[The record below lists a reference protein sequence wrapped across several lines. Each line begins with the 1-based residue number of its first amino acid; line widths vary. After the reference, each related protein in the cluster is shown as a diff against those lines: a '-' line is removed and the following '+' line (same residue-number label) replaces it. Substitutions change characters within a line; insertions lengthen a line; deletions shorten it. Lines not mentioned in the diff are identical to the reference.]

1 MNPQDYVRRALE
13 EDAFALYCQPIGA
26 VGATMS
32 YPMAEVLVRLRE
44 EESSMLP
51 PGEFFPVLE
60 QLGMMGALDRWVVR
74 RVLSRLAAGCRIP
87 RLAINLSA
95 QSLADPSF
103 ALYFADELE
112 GSGVA
117 GDSVLFDVDENDAV
131 SAPHCIARLAA
142 PVASLGSGLIIEG
155 FGTAADPWGALQA
168 PGVRF
173 VKLNGALSRR
183 LAKGEKLDVETATLL
198 QAVKALGIEVIA
210 DFVEETRLLR
220 RLKTHGVRHV
230 QGFGIYRPYPLESFG
245 EAALRVA

>member
-13 EDAFALYCQPIGA
+13 QDAFALYCQPMGA

-87 RLAINLSA
+87 RLAINLSG
-95 QSLADPSF
+95 QSLRDPSF

-112 GSGVA
+112 GAGVA
-117 GDSVLFDVDENDAV
+117 GDRVLFEVEENDAV
-131 SAPHCIARLAA
+131 AAPECMARLAA
-142 PVASLGSGLIIEG
+142 TVASLGSGLIIEG
-155 FGTAADPWGALQA
+155 FGATADPWRPLQA
-168 PGVRF
+168 SGVRF
-173 VKLNGALSRR
+173 IKLNGALSRR
-183 LAKGEKLDVETATLL
+183 LSKGEKLDVETATLL
-198 QAVKALGIEVIA
+198 HAVKTLGVDVIA
-210 DFVEETRLLR
+210 DLVEDTRVLR
-220 RLKTHGVRHV
+220 RLKRHGVHHV
-230 QGFGIYRPYPLESFG
+230 QGYGIYRPYELDCFG
-245 EAALRVA
+245 EAALQVA